1 MRNNYADNDAQPVC
15 KVVLGNAL
23 NATLVEAADPD
34 QFWVVDFIAVSG
46 ATGQVKIQY
55 DSDRNLANTDP
66 KVVFDYSF
74 SAEDNIIFPPVYR
87 GVKNEPLYI
96 VAPASA
102 KVSIRY
108 R

>member
-15 KVVLGNAL
+15 KVVIGHAT

-34 QFWVVDFIAVSG
+34 QFWVVDYIAVDGS
-46 ATGQVKIQY
+46 GQVKIQY
-55 DSDRNLANTDP
+55 DSDRALPNTDP
-66 KVVFDYSF
+66 KVIFDYSF
-74 SAEDNIIFPPVYR
+74 PTGGDNILFPPIYR
-87 GVKNEPLYI
+87 GVKNEPLYV